1 VLIENRMPTF
11 KFISLLILLALVAVF
26 TFQNTEAVEVNFL
39 FWSIFMS
46 ISLMLLTALFLG
58 IIVGLSVSFLNVRR
72 KNKRKKGDNELIHLN
87 RQKID

>member
-1 VLIENRMPTF
+1 MLIENRMPTF

>member
-1 VLIENRMPTF
+1 MPTL
-11 KFISLLILLALVAVF
+11 KFISILILLAFVAVF

-39 FWSIFMS
+39 FWSISMS

>member
-1 VLIENRMPTF
+1 MLIENRMPTF

-39 FWSIFMS
+39 FWSISMS

-58 IIVGLSVSFLNVRR
+58 IIVGLFFSLLNVRR